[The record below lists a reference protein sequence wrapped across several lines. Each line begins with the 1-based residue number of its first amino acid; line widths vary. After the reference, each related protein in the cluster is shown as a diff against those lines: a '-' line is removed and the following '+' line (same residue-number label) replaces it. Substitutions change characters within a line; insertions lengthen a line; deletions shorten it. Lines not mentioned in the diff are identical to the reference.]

1 MFNGIEYIREVCN
14 SRKIPITQLEREC
27 GFSNGYLNPKK
38 LQKLPYDRAKKISE
52 YLGVSLEYILNGP
65 ETEKAPAPVLTA
77 KDERDIAKKLQSTL
91 DDLEN
96 GADGLMFDGEPLDDE
111 TRALLRDSLQN
122 QLQMTKLLAKQKF
135 TPKKYRQ

>member
-1 MFNGIEYIREVCN
+1 MTTYDRI
-14 SRKIPITQLEREC
+14 
-27 GFSNGYLNPKK
+27 KK
-38 LQKLPYDRAKKISE
+38 LCDEHNLAVTALEKELKFGRGSIGKIRNSNPSTIRLQKIADYFNVSID
-52 YLGVSLEYILNGP
+52 YLLGT
-65 ETEKAPAPVLTA
+65 ETEKTPTPGLTA

-135 TPKKYRQ
+135 TPKKYKQ

>member
-1 MFNGIEYIREVCN
+1 MKTIREL
-14 SRKIPITQLEREC
+14 RKEKGVTLKQLGEVIGVAESTMSLYETGKRTPDFET
-27 GFSNGYLNPKK
+27 L
-38 LQKLPYDRAKKISE
+38 LKISE
-52 YLGVSLEYILNGP
+52 YFGVTVDYLLGNKIQ
-65 ETEKAPAPVLTA
+65 EKTPTPGLSA